1 MWQHLKISG
10 LTLAEFAVN
19 TLVHVYRNK
28 QNVVNIAFIQVC
40 VQSSVKA
47 NISVEFPMNYSCLSL
62 KFI

>member
-10 LTLAEFAVN
+10 LTLAKFAVN
-19 TLVHVYRNK
+19 TLVYRNK
-28 QNVVNIAFIQVC
+28 QNVVNIAFIQFC
-40 VQSSVKA
+40 VQSSAKA